1 MDWTDRLK
9 YMEMEDIL
17 DIDIQNI
24 AEEFEINKE
33 QEGTL
38 SRKNSS
44 IIDDTLSQ
52 YL

>member
-24 AEEFEINKE
+24 AEEFEIKKD

-44 IIDDTLSQ
+44 IIDDTLS
-52 YL
+52 